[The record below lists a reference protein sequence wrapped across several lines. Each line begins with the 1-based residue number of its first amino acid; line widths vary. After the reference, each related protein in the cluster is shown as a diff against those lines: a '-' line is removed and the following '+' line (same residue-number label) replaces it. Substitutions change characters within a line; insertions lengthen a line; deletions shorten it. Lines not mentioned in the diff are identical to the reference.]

1 MVVATLFGLLA
12 LFAFVSI
19 LLSGEEDAMAPTD
32 PRDSLPLWA
41 RFATR

>member
-19 LLSGEEDAMAPTD
+19 LLSGEDDQAPTD

-41 RFATR
+41 RFAAR